1 MRESWSVMQ
10 NPNLAKLSAAGV
22 SVWLDDLDRHRIES
36 GNLADLIE
44 TKSVVGVTT
53 NPSIFEKAL
62 STGDVEYQDQL
73 AKLAQ
78 TPVDQAV
85 RELTVADV
93 TAACKVFSSIYQSSN
108 GINGRVSLEVD
119 PRLAN
124 DTSGTTLQA
133 VELWQAVNQPNLMIK
148 IPATD
153 AGLPAI
159 TQTLANGISVNVTLI
174 FSVERYLQVIDA
186 WLAGLELAKANGK
199 DLSQIHSVASFFVSR
214 VDTLID
220 AQLTK
225 IGTSQAL
232 AMKGKAGVAN
242 ARLAW
247 QAYEKLLVS
256 DRWISLR
263 EHGANPQRPLWASTG
278 VKDPAYPDTLYVI
291 ELVAPGCVNT
301 MPEGTL
307 NAVADHG
314 VITGDTVSGTY
325 DHAQGV
331 FSQLTSLGI
340 DFDEVFATLEKEG
353 VDKFIAAWE
362 QLLNGLTKV
371 LNGAK

>member
-1 MRESWSVMQ
+1 MQ

-36 GNLADLIE
+36 GNLQELIE

-62 STGDVEYQDQL
+62 SSGAVEYKAQL
-73 AKLAQ
+73 AQLAG
-78 TPVDQAV
+78 TNVDLAV
-85 RELTVADV
+85 REITVADV
-93 TAACKVFSSIYQSSN
+93 SAACQVMAPVYQRTN
-108 GINGRVSLEVD
+108 GLDGRVSLEVD

-124 DTSGTTLQA
+124 QA
-133 VELWQAVNQPNLMIK
+133 EQTVTQAKELWALVNQPNLMIK

-153 AGLPAI
+153 AGLSAI
-159 TQTLANGISVNVTLI
+159 TETLANGISVNVTLI
-174 FSVERYLQVIDA
+174 FSVKRYEQVIQA
-186 WLAGLELAKANGK
+186 WLAGLTKAKTNGHDLAK
-199 DLSQIHSVASFFVSR
+199 IHSVASFFVSR

-220 AQLTK
+220 TQLNK
-225 IGTSQAL
+225 IGSPEAL

-247 QAYEKLLVS
+247 QTYQNLLV
-256 DRWISLR
+256 DQRWLELHEI
-263 EHGANPQRPLWASTG
+263 GANPQRPLWASTG
-278 VKDPAYPDTLYVI
+278 VKDPAYPDTMYVT

-314 VITGDTVSGTY
+314 VITGDTVTDTY
-325 DHAQGV
+325 DSAHGT
-331 FSQLTSLGI
+331 FSQLTSIGI
-340 DFDEVFATLEKEG
+340 NFAEVFATLEKEG
-353 VDKFIAAWE
+353 VDKFISAWE
-362 QLLNGLTKV
+362 QLLAGLEV
-371 LNGAK
+371 ALNEAK